1 MPYVI
6 LAKTQEGKKGYKV
19 CKADNHEKCFS
30 KQPLTKEKA
39 TKQRAAIVISEIQ
52 RSKSGGSKA
61 KATSQKKK

>member
-19 CKADNHEKCFS
+19 CKADNHAKCFS

-39 TKQRAAIVISEIQ
+39 IKQRAAIAISEVQ
-52 RSKSGGSKA
+52 RSKAGA